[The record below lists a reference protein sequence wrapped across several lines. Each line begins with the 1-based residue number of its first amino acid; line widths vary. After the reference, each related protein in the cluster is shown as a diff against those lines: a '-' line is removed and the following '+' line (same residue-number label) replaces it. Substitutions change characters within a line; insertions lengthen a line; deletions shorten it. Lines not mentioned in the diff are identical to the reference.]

1 MKASIVDLRY
11 RMKSVLEAL
20 NRREEVLVVQ
30 RGKVKGR
37 LVPERPAEKMSAAN
51 HPFFGSNKRDN
62 KSVDEAMEE
71 LRANRGHAV

>member
-1 MKASIVDLRY
+1 
-11 RMKSVLEAL
+11 
-20 NRREEVLVVQ
+20 
-30 RGKVKGR
+30 VKGR

-71 LRANRGHAV
+71 LRANRGYVV